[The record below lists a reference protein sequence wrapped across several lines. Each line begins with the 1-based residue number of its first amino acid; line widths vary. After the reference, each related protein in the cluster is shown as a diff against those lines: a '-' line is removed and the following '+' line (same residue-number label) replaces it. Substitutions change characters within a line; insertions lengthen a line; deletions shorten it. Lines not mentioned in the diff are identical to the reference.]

1 MFRLWTH
8 GRAAVRTWRK
18 EIPPSCNIISQALRT
33 EARGSPSSGVQ
44 RHYETARQI
53 LANNILRR
61 VTNPVSSDLRKRTTK
76 QLFYGN
82 STPFFA
88 FVGISLASG
97 SIISKEDELDGL
109 CWEIREAVE
118 RMQVSVSEAES
129 DLFQPGETAELSSFI
144 IGPLIGKGANA
155 AVYAARKAGHKGNKK
170 ETGPQFDTESP
181 LSAFPFAMKMMFNFD
196 AESNATSILR
206 SMFRETIPARMHFIS
221 GDFAP
226 WMRSMYEGL
235 SILPPHT
242 NIVAMH
248 CAFVDSVAELPES
261 ISEYPAALPR
271 RINPTG
277 YGRNKTLF
285 LLMKKYNT
293 TLKDYMVMENVEGRE
308 AILIAAQILEAVS
321 HINRHGIAHRD
332 LKSDNIL
339 VEVGEDGAPQIA
351 VTDFGCALA
360 DKKTGLIVPFRSYDM
375 DRGGNAALMAPEVAR
390 AEPSILSGIDYRKS
404 DGWAV
409 GAIIAEI
416 LLGWNPFYRS
426 QNNPNPLQS
435 ASYSES
441 DLPELPGPL
450 ILSAVGTA
458 LLTVNPAKRPSPEF
472 AANILQL
479 YLWAPSNW
487 LRSQTPPSNSEV
499 MQWLLCLTTK
509 VLTTSS
515 FGKRRS
521 EAEYH
526 LIGSFLSRLKLSLV
540 KDALAWLRAFAAI
553 YPKAT

>member
-1 MFRLWTH
+1 MSLRSIVFRLWTH
-8 GRAAVRTWRK
+8 GRAGLRNWQPASKILSVSVRR
-18 EIPPSCNIISQALRT
+18 
-33 EARGSPSSGVQ
+33 EASSTPAQ

-118 RMQVSVSEAES
+118 RMEGSVSEAES
-129 DLFQPGETAELSSFI
+129 DLFESGENAELNGFV

-155 AVYAARKAGHKGNKK
+155 AVYAARKAEQAERESNEG
-170 ETGPQFDTESP
+170 GPKFDTESP

-196 AESNATSILR
+196 AESNATAILR
-206 SMFRETIPARMHFIS
+206 SMFRETIPARMHCIS
-221 GDFAP
+221 GDFVP
-226 WMRSMYEGL
+226 WMQSMYEDL
-235 SILPPHT
+235 SVVPPHA
-242 NIVAMH
+242 NVVAMH
-248 CAFVDSVAELPES
+248 CAFVDSVAELPDS
-261 ISEYPAALPR
+261 ISQYPAALPQ
-271 RINPTG
+271 RINPSG
-277 YGRNKTLF
+277 YGHNKTLF
-285 LLMKKYNT
+285 LLMKRYKM
-293 TLKDYMVMENVEGRE
+293 TLKEYLVSERVEGRE
-308 AILIAAQILEAVS
+308 AVLIAAQILEAVA
-321 HINRHGIAHRD
+321 HINRHGVAHRD

-339 VEVGEDGAPQIA
+339 VEIGESGPAQIA
-351 VTDFGCALA
+351 LTDFGCALA
-360 DKKTGLIVPFRSYDM
+360 DKKTGLVVPFRSYDV

-390 AEPSILSGIDYRKS
+390 AAPSLLSGIDYRKS

-409 GAIIAEI
+409 GAIIAEM

-426 QNNPNPLQS
+426 AANPKPLQS
-435 ASYSES
+435 LSYSEP
-441 DLPELPGPL
+441 DLPVLPDPP
-450 ILSAVGTA
+450 ILAAVASA
-458 LLTVNPAKRPSPEF
+458 LLTVNPAKRPSAEF

-479 YLWAPSNW
+479 HLWAPSDW
-487 LRSQTPPSNSEV
+487 LKSQNPPSNSEV

-515 FGKRRS
+515 FGVRRS
-521 EAEYH
+521 EAEYR
-526 LIGSFLSRLKLSLV
+526 LIGSFLARLKLPLV
-540 KDALAWLRAFAAI
+540 RHALAWLRAFSH
-553 YPKAT
+553 PHHL